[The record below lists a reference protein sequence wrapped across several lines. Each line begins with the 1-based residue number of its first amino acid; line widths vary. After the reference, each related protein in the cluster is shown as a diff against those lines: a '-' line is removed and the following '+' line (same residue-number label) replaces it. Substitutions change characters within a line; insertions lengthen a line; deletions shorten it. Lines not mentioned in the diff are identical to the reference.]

1 MQLLWRHPQVRIG
14 MLSPMC
20 HHHVFWQPHERLIL
34 PLLVHFFPHGLRRQ
48 LPPVLLGSRRHQELM
63 LGHIRLLSVL
73 LRGCHHL
80 LLLIV
85 IGGLELFGVCSL
97 MLGES
102 GKEELLL
109 GFEL

>member
-1 MQLLWRHPQVRIG
+1 
-14 MLSPMC
+14 
-20 HHHVFWQPHERLIL
+20 
-34 PLLVHFFPHGLRRQ
+34 
-48 LPPVLLGSRRHQELM
+48 M